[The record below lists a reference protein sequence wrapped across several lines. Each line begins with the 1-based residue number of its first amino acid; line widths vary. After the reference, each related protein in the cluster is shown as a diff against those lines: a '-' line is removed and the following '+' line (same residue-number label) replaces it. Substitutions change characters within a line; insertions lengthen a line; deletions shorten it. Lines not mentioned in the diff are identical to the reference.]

1 MEVHRGLGPG
11 LLKSSYQECL
21 CRELSLRNIRFVRKQ
36 PLPVKYKGVAL
47 DCGYTCDLIINSEVL
62 LEIRAVEAIEPIHE
76 AQLLTY
82 LRLSGCSVGLLINF
96 NVMTL
101 AEGIRRRVLSYPEHR
116 HDDSMLLEEFERNR
130 DVSYHVIGAAIEVH
144 RALGPGLLET
154 VYENCLCHELSLQAL
169 PFVCQQ
175 PLPVAYKGMQ
185 LDCGYR
191 LDVIVNSELL
201 LELKAVD
208 KLAPIHEAQLLTY
221 LRLANLKAG
230 LLVNFNVTLL
240 KEGLR
245 RRVLNY
251 PDSSSFASSA
261 SLR

>member
-1 MEVHRGLGPG
+1 MRQELTEQIIAAAMEVHRGLGPG
-11 LLKSSYQECL
+11 LLKSSYEECL
-21 CRELSLRNIRFVRKQ
+21 CQELSLRNIPFLRKQ
-36 PLPVKYKGVAL
+36 PLPVKYKGVAM
-47 DCGYTCDLIINSEVL
+47 DCGYTCDLIVDSKVL

-96 NVMTL
+96 NVITL
-101 AEGIRRRVLSYPEHR
+101 TEGIRRRVINYPEH
-116 HDDSMLLEEFERNR
+116 
-130 DVSYHVIGAAIEVH
+130 
-144 RALGPGLLET
+144 
-154 VYENCLCHELSLQAL
+154 CLCHELSLQAL

-208 KLAPIHEAQLLTY
+208 KLASIHEAQLLTY

-230 LLVNFNVTLL
+230 RLINFNVTLL

-251 PDSSSFASSA
+251 PDRSSFASSA